1 MVNRSINGAHTM
13 TPSQLNAAGCGSR
26 QLNEK
31 LGMKCRWLNSFVVKD
46 GTFCVYAAANKE
58 DVECHARCLTPDA
71 PFEIYEI
78 AGELNMRSLL

>member
-1 MVNRSINGAHTM
+1 MVKRTIPRAHMM
-13 TPSQLNAAGCGSR
+13 TAAQLNAAGCGSR
-26 QLNEK
+26 QLNEDQ
-31 LGMKCRWLNSFVVKD
+31 GMKCRWLNSFVVKD

-78 AGELNMRSLL
+78 TGELNRSHL

>member
-1 MVNRSINGAHTM
+1 MM
-13 TPSQLNAAGCGSR
+13 TAAQLNAAGCGSR
-26 QLNEK
+26 QLNEDQ
-31 LGMKCRWLNSFVVKD
+31 GMKCRWLNSFVVED

-78 AGELNMRSLL
+78 AGESNMRSHL